1 MVQLTVGALPFGG
14 VQESGMGAYHG
25 KFSFDAFSHKKAVL
39 YRSFAGYCINGNE
52 RLLVYEYMP
61 QETLTQHLFECHENG
76 CSPLTWKQ
84 RLTIALDV
92 VRGVEYLH
100 SLAQQSFIHRD
111 LKPSNILLGD
121 DMRAKVADFC
131 LVKNVPDGSYFVEA
145 RLAGTFGY
153 LAPEYAATGR
163 VTTKV
168 DVYAFGVVLME
179 LITGR
184 RALDDTMPDERSHLV
199 IWFRRILINKENIP
213 KAIDQILTP
222 MRRPWRAYTKW
233 LSWQWKPTSR
243 EEEDTYGI
251 DLDISLPQ
259 TLQRWQANE
268 GTSTMFNDISYS
280 QTQSSIPLK
289 PSRFSDSFDSLG
301 WQ

>member
-1 MVQLTVGALPFGG
+1 MCGSFTANEWLIQRLETLSAVVLASSALCMVLLPSGTFSSGLIGMALSYGLSLNTYKELRKGIIDFK
-14 VQESGMGAYHG
+14 A
-25 KFSFDAFSHKKAVL
+25 KDRKKD
-39 YRSFAGYCINGNE
+39 SQSDDK
-52 RLLVYEYMP
+52 RLG
-61 QETLTQHLFECHENG
+61 TLTQHLFECHENG

-84 RLTIALDV
+84 RVTIALDV
-92 VRGVEYLH
+92 ARGVEYLR

-131 LVKNVPDGSYFVEA
+131 LVKNAPNGKYFVQT

-199 IWFRRILINKENIP
+199 TLFRRILINKENIP
-213 KAIDQILTP
+213 KAIDQNLNPNEETMESIYKVVELAGHCTACE
-222 MRRPWRAYTKW
+222 AY
-233 LSWQWKPTSR
+233 
-243 EEEDTYGI
+243 
-251 DLDISLPQ
+251 
-259 TLQRWQANE
+259 QRSVW
-268 GTSTMFNDISYS
+268 G
-280 QTQSSIPLK
+280 TQSTS
-289 PSRFSDSFDSLG
+289 
-301 WQ
+301 